1 MSSITYNPNSASI
14 ALSSTKLDNVIKP
27 MCLSKAEAK
36 EARVQE
42 RVQAKEAKIQAK
54 EAKVQAKEAKVQAKE
69 ANVQA
74 SLLAKEAKVQAKEA
88 NVQASLLAKEA
99 KVQERLLAKE
109 AKVQARVQSRLLAKE
124 AKVQERLLAK
134 EAKVQARLLA
144 REAKLQSRLLK
155 RVLAREAIKQAREAI
170 KQERVQAREAIKQ
183 VREAI
188 KQERVQARVQARE
201 AIKQERVQAREAI
214 KQERVQAREALRKR
228 KERVKEI
235 KRLYKIQARRTE
247 NILIMQRFAETH
259 RLALDARAQLLLD
272 ERDMRRAR
280 RENGMD
286 SSWVRDTD
294 GNWVIRQTPVPVP
307 VQARPQAR
315 PPRINPV
322 RSYANQR
329 GPARHQRVNARRMT
343 AVNPVQEL
351 INKDKIECNK
361 PHAELIT
368 KGTAIEVKDCP
379 ICLDELGNTNQM
391 VLRCGHSFCGDCI
404 MEHMPRVGGL
414 KCPVCRAQYGV
425 RINGWV
431 PPTQVNNR

>member
-36 EARVQE
+36 EARVQAKEARVQE
-42 RVQAKEAKIQAK
+42 RVQAKEARVQERVQAK
-54 EAKVQAKEAKVQAKE
+54 EARVQAKEAK
-69 ANVQA
+69 VQA
-74 SLLAKEAKVQAKEA
+74 SLLAKEAKVQASLLAKEA
-88 NVQASLLAKEA
+88 KVQASLLAKEA
-99 KVQERLLAKE
+99 KIQERLLAKE
-109 AKVQARVQSRLLAKE
+109 AKVQARVQAS
-124 AKVQERLLAK
+124 LLAK
-134 EAKVQARLLA
+134 EAKVQARLLKRVQT
-144 REAKLQSRLLK
+144 REAKLQARLLKRVLAREAINQVREAKLQARLLK

-170 KQERVQAREAIKQ
+170 KQVRVAE
-183 VREAI
+183 
-188 KQERVQARVQARE
+188 
-201 AIKQERVQAREAI
+201 
-214 KQERVQAREALRKR
+214 REALRKR

-247 NILIMQRFAETH
+247 NILIMQRFAETR
-259 RLALDARAQLLLD
+259 RLALEASAQLLLE

-286 SSWVRDTD
+286 SSWVRDSD
-294 GNWVIRQTPVPVP
+294 GNWVIRQNPVPVP
-307 VQARPQAR
+307 VHARPQARPQAR

-431 PPTQVNNR
+431 PPTK

>member
-1 MSSITYNPNSASI
+1 
-14 ALSSTKLDNVIKP
+14 LLK
-27 MCLSKAEAK
+27 
-36 EARVQE
+36 RVQT
-42 RVQAKEAKIQAK
+42 
-54 EAKVQAKEAKVQAKE
+54 
-69 ANVQA
+69 
-74 SLLAKEAKVQAKEA
+74 
-88 NVQASLLAKEA
+88 
-99 KVQERLLAKE
+99 
-109 AKVQARVQSRLLAKE
+109 
-124 AKVQERLLAK
+124 
-134 EAKVQARLLA
+134 
-144 REAKLQSRLLK
+144 REAKLQARLLKRVLAREAINQVREAKLQARLLK
-155 RVLAREAIKQAREAI
+155 RVLAREAIKQA
-170 KQERVQAREAIKQ
+170 
-183 VREAI
+183 REAI

-214 KQERVQAREALRKR
+214 KQVRVAKREALRKR

-247 NILIMQRFAETH
+247 NILIMQRFAETR
-259 RLALDARAQLLLD
+259 RLALEASAQLLLE

-286 SSWVRDTD
+286 SSWVRDSD
-294 GNWVIRQTPVPVP
+294 GNWVIRQNPVPVP
-307 VQARPQAR
+307 VHARPQARPQAR

-431 PPTQVNNR
+431 PPTK

>member
-36 EARVQE
+36 EARVQ
-42 RVQAKEAKIQAK
+42 AKEARVQAK

-69 ANVQA
+69 AKVQSKEAKVQA
-74 SLLAKEAKVQAKEA
+74 SLLAKEAKVQ
-88 NVQASLLAKEA
+88 
-99 KVQERLLAKE
+99 
-109 AKVQARVQSRLLAKE
+109 AKE

-155 RVLAREAIKQAREAI
+155 RVLAREAIK
-170 KQERVQAREAIKQ
+170 
-183 VREAI
+183 
-188 KQERVQARVQARE
+188 
-201 AIKQERVQAREAI
+201 QAREAI

>member
-1 MSSITYNPNSASI
+1 
-14 ALSSTKLDNVIKP
+14 

-36 EARVQE
+36 EARVQ
-42 RVQAKEAKIQAK
+42 AKEAIVQAK
-54 EAKVQAKEAKVQAKE
+54 EAKVQAKEAKVQA
-69 ANVQA
+69 
-74 SLLAKEAKVQAKEA
+74 SLLAKEAKVQ
-88 NVQASLLAKEA
+88 AKEA

-109 AKVQARVQSRLLAKE
+109 AKVQSRVQSRLLAKE

-183 VREAI
+183 VRVA
-188 KQERVQARVQARE
+188 K
-201 AIKQERVQAREAI
+201 
-214 KQERVQAREALRKR
+214 REALRKR

-247 NILIMQRFAETH
+247 NILIMQRYAETH
-259 RLALDARAQLLLD
+259 RLALEARAQLLLE

-294 GNWVIRQTPVPVP
+294 GIWVIRQTPVPVP

-368 KGTAIEVKDCP
+368 KGAAIEVKDCP

>member
-1 MSSITYNPNSASI
+1 
-14 ALSSTKLDNVIKP
+14 

-36 EARVQE
+36 EARVQ
-42 RVQAKEAKIQAK
+42 AKEAIVQAK

-69 ANVQA
+69 AKVQA
-74 SLLAKEAKVQAKEA
+74 SLLAKEAKVQ
-88 NVQASLLAKEA
+88 AKEA

-109 AKVQARVQSRLLAKE
+109 AKVQSRVQSRLLAKE

-170 KQERVQAREAIKQ
+170 KQERVQAR
-183 VREAI
+183 
-188 KQERVQARVQARE
+188 VQARE

-214 KQERVQAREALRKR
+214 KQVRVAKREALRKR

-247 NILIMQRFAETH
+247 NILIMQRYAETH
-259 RLALDARAQLLLD
+259 RLALEARAQLLLE

-294 GNWVIRQTPVPVP
+294 GIWVIRQTPVPVP

>member
-36 EARVQE
+36 EARV
-42 RVQAKEAKIQAK
+42 QAK

-188 KQERVQARVQARE
+188 KQERVQARVQAREAIKQERVQARE

-368 KGTAIEVKDCP
+368 KGAAIEVKDCP